1 VWVVYGL
8 GALGAVV
15 LVGSAVVSGIFVLV
29 SDATVQISGR
39 GLALSLVLV
48 GAAVVL
54 KAIRWRQGR

>member
-1 VWVVYGL
+1 MWVVYGL